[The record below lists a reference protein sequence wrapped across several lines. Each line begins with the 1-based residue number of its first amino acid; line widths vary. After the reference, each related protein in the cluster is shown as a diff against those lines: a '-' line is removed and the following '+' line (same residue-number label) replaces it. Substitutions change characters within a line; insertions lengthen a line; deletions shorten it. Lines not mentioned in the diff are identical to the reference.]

1 MRLVLLGAPGAGKG
15 TQAALLKEREACVH
29 VSTGDI
35 LRKNL
40 GERTPLGLEAKKFMD
55 QGVLVPDDLVLK
67 MVSSRLLEPDAAEGF
82 LLDGFPR
89 TVSQAEFLDSFLTE
103 HHAKLDAVLLFSIAD
118 EALVRRLSNRRTCR
132 SCGGI
137 FNLLTM
143 GGAAGAKC
151 PSCGG
156 ELHQRDDDQEAV
168 IRNRLKVFH
177 EQTEPLIAWY
187 RDRGLLSEI
196 DAASDPETIYAGVK
210 AALNRH
216 AAP

>member
-1 MRLVLLGAPGAGKG
+1 M
-15 TQAALLKEREACVH
+15 
-29 VSTGDI
+29 
-35 LRKNL
+35 
-40 GERTPLGLEAKKFMD
+40 
-55 QGVLVPDDLVLK
+55 
-67 MVSSRLLEPDAAEGF
+67 
-82 LLDGFPR
+82 
-89 TVSQAEFLDSFLTE
+89 
-103 HHAKLDAVLLFSIAD
+103 LLFSIAD
-118 EALVRRLSNRRTCR
+118 EALVRRLSNRRSCR

-156 ELHQRDDDQEAV
+156 ELHQRDDDQETV